1 MNRTVLLAS
10 LLHIAVVL
18 VALCCLL
25 LDCGTL
31 LVADCI
37 RTTPREVAEYHLVG
51 PPELLAAVRCTA
63 PLALAAAACAVGAIA
78 LALVAIVRGQR
89 ASAGSS

>member
-1 MNRTVLLAS
+1 MDRTVPLAS

-18 VALCCLL
+18 VALCCLPL
-25 LDCGTL
+25 ACGAL
-31 LVADCI
+31 FVADCI
-37 RTTPREVAEYHLVG
+37 HTTPREVAEYHLVG

-78 LALVAIVRGQR
+78 LALVAIARGQR
-89 ASAGSS
+89 ASAATS